1 VPGEKIP
8 QIQLEQ
14 VSLSTALGLHYL
26 LRNVSF
32 EVFPGERVGLI
43 GPSGSGKT
51 SLLRLLNRLSELTTG
66 AIYLQGQEIRQINV
80 LTLRQ
85 QVMLVPQEPKLLG
98 MTVQAALAYPL
109 VLRGVSQ
116 SIIQQRLQHW
126 MQQLGMTDDWLQ
138 RGELQLSVG
147 QRQLVSI
154 GRALMT
160 EPQILL
166 LDEPTSAL
174 DLGRI
179 EQLMQVL
186 VKSEQTLI
194 IATHQLELVQRF
206 CDRLL
211 WLEEGELV
219 QNLEVA
225 GVDWD
230 KLRETFKRQ
239 EQATASEWN

>member
-1 VPGEKIP
+1 
-8 QIQLEQ
+8 
-14 VSLSTALGLHYL
+14 
-26 LRNVSF
+26 
-32 EVFPGERVGLI
+32 
-43 GPSGSGKT
+43 
-51 SLLRLLNRLSELTTG
+51 
-66 AIYLQGQEIRQINV
+66 
-80 LTLRQ
+80 
-85 QVMLVPQEPKLLG
+85 
-98 MTVQAALAYPL
+98 
-109 VLRGVSQ
+109 
-116 SIIQQRLQHW
+116 

>member
-1 VPGEKIP
+1 
-8 QIQLEQ
+8 
-14 VSLSTALGLHYL
+14 
-26 LRNVSF
+26 
-32 EVFPGERVGLI
+32 VGLI